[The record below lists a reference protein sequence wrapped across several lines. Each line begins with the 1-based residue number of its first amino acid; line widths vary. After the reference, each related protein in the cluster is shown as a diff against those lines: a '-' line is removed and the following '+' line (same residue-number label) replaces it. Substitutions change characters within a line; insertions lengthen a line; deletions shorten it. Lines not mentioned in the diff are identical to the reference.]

1 MNVTLPEN
9 KISKKQII
17 LYLVI
22 AIICIISI
30 IIAFYVQFYARIDIG
45 KMMGI
50 ESELIYGKKSE
61 EEAENLEM
69 NFDQLFTNS
78 IEGENDLSNSKKKD
92 AEKPIVYTK
101 IAKKETKVNNFDVE
115 IYIPYINIDNEIADE
130 YNKEIETFIQKT
142 REILNTENNN
152 AIYLVE
158 YVATIQ
164 NDILSVMIKS
174 NLKEGSSAQRLIIE
188 TFNYDLRNNK
198 KITLEELLKVE
209 RLNINDVQTKIN
221 DEIKTEQKRVEDLE
235 KLGYS
240 RYNRD
245 VTSNMYKIENTNVFY
260 MSKDAIYI
268 LYPYGNENLT
278 NDLDM
283 IIL

>member
-1 MNVTLPEN
+1 MEYIFLRQN
-9 KISKKQII
+9 
-17 LYLVI
+17 YL
-22 AIICIISI
+22 
-30 IIAFYVQFYARIDIG
+30 
-45 KMMGI
+45 
-50 ESELIYGKKSE
+50 L
-61 EEAENLEM
+61 
-69 NFDQLFTNS
+69 LF
-78 IEGENDLSNSKKKD
+78 
-92 AEKPIVYTK
+92 
-101 IAKKETKVNNFDVE
+101 
-115 IYIPYINIDNEIADE
+115 
-130 YNKEIETFIQKT
+130 
-142 REILNTENNN
+142 
-152 AIYLVE
+152 
-158 YVATIQ
+158 
-164 NDILSVMIKS
+164 
-174 NLKEGSSAQRLIIE
+174 
-188 TFNYDLRNNK
+188 
-198 KITLEELLKVE
+198 LLKVE